1 MIGMKF
7 RYSVRAC
14 LVVTCVVASLCYWR
28 VRPGMVANRF
38 VNSLAAKDYTRA
50 NRMLD
55 ERMSL
60 DLVYWATNG
69 KDMSARATFDE
80 PTFSDWVLGQRRGQ
94 LFASVTFDRTV
105 IGRSAILMATATGVT
120 YTQQDEATGKIAS
133 EADNLGDLLDAGLE
147 EASAWLDRLRR

>member
-1 MIGMKF
+1 MDANFRDSFPMDVIDTGGPVTVPVGKDTLGRVKPMVVEGWAWMIGMKF

-69 KDMSARATFDE
+69 KDMNARAELARKGVRLEVF
-80 PTFSDWVLGQRRGQ
+80 GRGDVPSPAPRG
-94 LFASVTFDRTV
+94 AS
-105 IGRSAILMATATGVT
+105 RSA
-120 YTQQDEATGKIAS
+120 
-133 EADNLGDLLDAGLE
+133 
-147 EASAWLDRLRR
+147 

>member
-1 MIGMKF
+1 
-7 RYSVRAC
+7 
-14 LVVTCVVASLCYWR
+14 
-28 VRPGMVANRF
+28 MVANRF
-38 VNSLAAKDYTRA
+38 VDSLAAKDYARA

-94 LFASVTFDRTV
+94 LFASVAFDRTV